1 MSWLQNWEGK
11 IKNKQVTLTHYVG
24 KLYVVLTSEIEGV
37 ALIVGLVGDD
47 EADVGVRAVLRTF

>member
-1 MSWLQNWEGK
+1 M
-11 IKNKQVTLTHYVG
+11 G

-47 EADVGVRAVLRTF
+47 EADVGVRAVPGTF